1 MKSQT
6 YQAIEKMLKENGFRL
21 DRSSDSHFI
30 WKNDVTGRS
39 APVPHHNKPL
49 SVGIVLSIY
58 RQAGIPKP

>member
-30 WKNDVTGRS
+30 WKNDVTGRRIS
-39 APVPHHNKPL
+39 K
-49 SVGIVLSIY
+49 VL
-58 RQAGIPKP
+58 

>member
-1 MKSQT
+1 
-6 YQAIEKMLKENGFRL
+6 MLKENGFRL
-21 DRSSDSHFI
+21 DRSSGSHFI